1 VLACYHLSSS
11 NVLSFSFPQRKAA
24 LYTVY
29 LFTHSL
35 RVHFFSKKKKKFILC
50 LTRVWKQI
58 LFAPAVEDGPEGKVV
73 TDAGAAEPAP
83 GLAGRP
89 QERALPRAAAG
100 RGVRGERGGALA
112 RAAAGARTAPHRR
125 LAPPRGARDRQ
136 RARGGRRG
144 GVRRAERRRPGQA
157 GAPRA
162 HGQEELRAHA
172 LVVRAAPRGAR
183 GRRGQGP
190 APARLARRRRR
201 RLRHADGRGGPEE
214 LAGLVSTTVR
224 WWVVGGG
231 DQAQRV
237 LAPQLPQDP
246 SPGGN
251 FRWTDR
257 CMHGMATTHHPPV
270 MD

>member
-1 VLACYHLSSS
+1 MCFHSAFHSERPHYIRSTFLRILSASI
-11 NVLSFSFPQRKAA
+11 FFP
-24 LYTVY
+24 
-29 LFTHSL
+29 
-35 RVHFFSKKKKKFILC
+35 KKKKKFILC

-100 RGVRGERGGALA
+100 RRVRGERGGALA
-112 RAAAGARTAPHRR
+112 RAAAGARAAPHRR

-172 LVVRAAPRGAR
+172 LVVRAAPRAAR

-201 RLRHADGRGGPEE
+201 RLRHADGPGGPEE